1 MRVELSLE
9 QIESYHESGFLV
21 IEDLL
26 DHEEVEHLRTILLEA
41 VAKRGDAFLAS
52 DYFAEISSAQHRTLN
67 EIETRDR
74 QQPLAAF
81 KKRRPSWVRM
91 FTQHVNLWQ
100 TDERVREFSLDFRLG
115 KMVCKLA
122 DIDSVRLW
130 HDQTLIKPAWGTLK
144 DWHMDAAAFPFT
156 HPGTCTFWFRDRG
169 RGC

>member
-91 FTQHVNLWQ
+91 FYAA
-100 TDERVREFSLDFRLG
+100 REP
-115 KMVCKLA
+115 LA
-122 DIDSVRLW
+122 DRRAGARIQPRLSAGQ
-130 HDQTLIKPAWGTLK
+130 DGLQTRR
-144 DWHMDAAAFPFT
+144 H
-156 HPGTCTFWFRDRG
+156 R
-169 RGC
+169 